1 MRHRSFIF
9 VAVFVFLLIVGAVA
23 AYAYD
28 NSREDRIAKGVSVA
42 GHDVGGMSASQA
54 RAVVRRELA
63 ASLARPVVVTRHS
76 RRFKLSAAGAK
87 LHADVGG
94 MVEEALAASR
104 EGNVVSRTWRGVTGG
119 QVDKSVPA
127 RVTYDRAAV
136 QHFVSRVRKSLDRP
150 ARDAR
155 VDFPSLAEVKEQ
167 SGRAVRAEALQR
179 GLEEAL
185 ADPSAGRTVKAPVA
199 VVKPKITRASL
210 AKQYPTVL
218 IVDRNSF
225 HLNLYEQLHLAK
237 SYTVAIGAQG
247 FDTPAGLYHIQNKAV
262 NPAWSVPKA
271 AWAGS
276 LGGTVVPGG
285 SPDNPLKARWLGIFN
300 GAGIHGT
307 DEVASLGHAASHGC
321 VRMGVSD
328 VIDLYPRVPVG
339 APIYI
344 G

>member
-1 MRHRSFIF
+1 MRQRSFIA
-9 VAVFVFLLIVGAVA
+9 VAVIVFLLVAGAVS

-28 NSREDRIAKGVSVA
+28 SSRDDQIAKGVSVA
-42 GHDVGGMSASQA
+42 GTDVGGMSASKA
-54 RAVVRRELA
+54 RSVVRAQLA
-63 ASLARPVVVTRHS
+63 ASLEKPVVVTHGS
-76 RRFKLSAAGAK
+76 RRFTLSARDAQVR
-87 LHADVGG
+87 ADVDG
-94 MVEEALAASR
+94 MVDEALAASR
-104 EGNVVSRTWRGVTGG
+104 EGNVVGRTWRDVTGG
-119 QVDKSVPA
+119 EVDKQVPA
-127 RVTYDRAAV
+127 RVSYSSAAV
-136 QHFVSRVRKSLDRP
+136 QHMVSRVSKSIDQP

-155 VDFPSLAEVKEQ
+155 VDFPSLHEVKEQ
-167 SGRAVRAEALQR
+167 KGAQVQAASLQR
-179 GLEEAL
+179 SIDQAL
-185 ADPSAGRTVKAPVA
+185 AQPGAERQVKAPVEI
-199 VVKPKITRASL
+199 VKPKVTRARL
-210 AKQYPTVL
+210 AERYPTVL
-218 IVDRNSF
+218 IVDRNTF
-225 HLNLYEQLHLAK
+225 HLNLYKRLRLAK

-285 SPDNPLKARWLGIFN
+285 TADNPLKARWLGIFN

-307 DEVASLGHAASHGC
+307 DEVGSLGHAASHGC
-321 VRMGVSD
+321 VRMGISD

>member
-28 NSREDRIAKGVSVA
+28 NSRDDQIAKGVSVA

-63 ASLARPVVVTRHS
+63 VALARPVVVTRHS
-76 RRFKLSAAGAK
+76 RRFKLSAADAK
-87 LHADVGG
+87 VRADVGG
-94 MVEEALAASR
+94 MVDEALAASR
-104 EGNVVSRTWRGVTGG
+104 EGNAVSRTWRDVTGG
-119 QVDKSVPA
+119 EVNKSVPA

-136 QHFVSRVRKSLDRP
+136 RQLVSRVRKSLDQP
-150 ARDAR
+150 ARDAH
-155 VDFPSLAEVKEQ
+155 VDFPSLSQVKEQ
-167 SGRAVRAEALQR
+167 SGRAVQAEALQR
-179 GLEEAL
+179 GLERAL
-185 ADPSAGRTVKAPVA
+185 ADPSAGRTVKAPVT
-199 VVKPKITRASL
+199 VVKPKVTRAKL
-210 AKQYPTVL
+210 ADQYPTVL
-218 IVDRNSF
+218 VVDRNTF
-225 HLNLYEQLHLAK
+225 HLNLYKALHLEK

-262 NPAWSVPKA
+262 NPTWSVPKKP
-271 AWAGS
+271 WAGS
-276 LGGTVVPGG
+276 LGGTTVPGG

-321 VRMGVSD
+321 VRMGISD

>member
-1 MRHRSFIF
+1 MRQKSFIF
-9 VAVFVFLLIVGAVA
+9 VAVLVFLLIAGAVA

-28 NSREDRIAKGVSVA
+28 SSREDQIAEGVSIA
-42 GHDVGGMSASQA
+42 GHDVGGMTTTEA
-54 RAVVRRELA
+54 RSLVQRELA
-63 ASLARPVVVTRHS
+63 ASLSRPIVVSHHGKRYT
-76 RRFKLSAAGAK
+76 LSAEDAHVK
-87 LHADVGG
+87 ADVGG
-94 MVEEALAASR
+94 MVDEAVKASR
-104 EGNVVSRTWRGVTGG
+104 DGNVLSRTWREVTGG
-119 QVDKSVPA
+119 KVDERVPA
-127 RVTYDRAAV
+127 RVTYSEAAV
-136 QHFVSRVRKSLDRP
+136 KGLVLRVKRSLNRP

-167 SGRAVRAEALQR
+167 SGLAVQAGALQR
-179 GLEEAL
+179 SVERAL
-185 ADPSAGRTVKAPVA
+185 AEPAAERTVSAPVE
-199 VVKPKITRASL
+199 VVKPKVTRASL
-210 AKQYPTVL
+210 ADKYPVAL
-218 IVDRNSF
+218 VVDRNTF
-225 HLNLYEQLHLAK
+225 HLNLYRRLRLEK

-285 SPDNPLKARWLGIFN
+285 TPDNPLKARWLGIFN

-321 VRMGVSD
+321 VRMGISD

>member
-1 MRHRSFIF
+1 MRQRSFIL
-9 VAVFVFLLIVGAVA
+9 VAVLVLLLVVGAVS

-28 NSREDRIAKGVSVA
+28 SSRDDRIADGVSIA
-42 GHDVGGMSASQA
+42 GNDVGGMTASRA
-54 RAVVRRELA
+54 RALVRRKLA
-63 ASLARPVVVTRHS
+63 ASLERPVVVSHRK
-76 RRFKLSAAGAK
+76 RRFKLSAADAK
-87 LHADVGG
+87 LQADVAG
-94 MVEEALAASR
+94 MVDEALAASR
-104 EGNVVSRTWRGVTGG
+104 DGNVVSRTWRDLTGG
-119 QVDKSVPA
+119 TVDKQVPP
-127 RVTYDRAAV
+127 RVSYSRAAV
-136 QHFVSRVRKSLDRP
+136 QALVARVRKAIDRP

-155 VDFPSLAEVKEQ
+155 VDFPSLHEVKEQ
-167 SGRAVRAEALQR
+167 NGAAVQAGALERSVDRALAEPRSSRAVDAPVEVVKAKVTRAE
-179 GLEEAL
+179 L
-185 ADPSAGRTVKAPVA
+185 ADR
-199 VVKPKITRASL
+199 
-210 AKQYPTVL
+210 YPTALV
-218 IVDRNSF
+218 VDRSTF
-225 HLNLYEQLHLAK
+225 HLNFYKRLKLVR

-285 SPDNPLKARWLGIFN
+285 SADNPLKARWLGIFN

-307 DEVASLGHAASHGC
+307 DEVGSLGHAASHGC
-321 VRMGVSD
+321 VRMGISD